1 MKSNG
6 KTIVSDDPIVKKP
19 NGKDDVSSTVLDQ
32 PTGKN
37 DVFSAKV
44 HKVMPVVSSA
54 VPIQPSGKT
63 AVSSVK
69 VDKVHSSAKV
79 DKVLFF
85 RDVSFGIQE
94 GEVRF
99 RLIHFWEARN
109 VLTKTLIGLEMLLID
124 EQGTVIQGFIPPAR
138 IDTYLPH
145 MKAGSVYRLNKC
157 FGSNSKVM
165 YRVAEPG
172 VVSSFTSNS
181 VLSDLEDSQV
191 NFHDDRFRFHSYEE
205 FEAACDLKDYVGH
218 LKLVNGQTLN
228 DNVVLDEEEIAST
241 RRLLLH
247 GQTHDGPV
255 MKLYLWDQAAAD
267 FCAKF
272 KSHGS
277 TPRVI
282 LVTTVNPKRFGGA
295 FALASMSSSRVFLD
309 FDVQP
314 TRDYV
319 TWLESNLDVAN
330 RVDAKVVT
338 KTETMT
344 IGELFSYIKQEAT
357 KVAWF
362 ECTTTVDDLFHGSPW
377 YYIGCDVCHTKAT
390 KGPTSLMCKKCGK
403 HEVDGVPQYLT
414 KLSVYDNNDQAVFVI
429 LGEAGH
435 VIPLNLCELSH
446 ITASNQNLSVLPLF
460 QVRSSAKV
468 DKGTVIQSFIPS
480 ARIDTYL
487 PHMKARSVYI
497 LNKCFGSNNK
507 VMYRVAE
514 PRVIISFTLNSV
526 LSDLEDSRV
535 NFPDDRFRFHSYEE
549 FEAACDLK
557 GDLYDYVGHLKLVNG
572 QTLNDNVVLD
582 EEEIASNRRL
592 LLHVQTHDGP
602 VMKLYLWDQTAAD
615 FCAKFKSHGSTPR
628 VILVTTVNPKRFGGV
643 LALASMSSSRV
654 FLDFDVQPTRDYC
667 TSTVDAVFHGSPWYY
682 IGCGV
687 CHTKAIK
694 GPTSL
699 MCKKCGKHEVDGVP
713 QYLTKLSVYD
723 NNDQAVLLS
732 LANESMGDDHLIPVP
747 QTLVDTIGR
756 TYRFIV
762 KVSDHNLKGQ
772 IHTLTVT
779 KVLPLDAPEPVEA
792 LVETVSGEPVDGR
805 VKRGSDL
812 VESGEAKRS
821 KSGN

>member
-6 KTIVSDDPIVKKP
+6 KAIVSHDPIVKKP
-19 NGKDDVSSTVLDQ
+19 NGKDAVSSTVLDQ

-37 DVFSAKV
+37 AVSSVKV
-44 HKVMPVVSSA
+44 HKVMPAVSSA

-69 VDKVHSSAKV
+69 VDKVM
-79 DKVLFF
+79 
-85 RDVSFGIQE
+85 
-94 GEVRF
+94 F

-124 EQGTVIQGFIPPAR
+124 EQGSVIQGFIPSAR

-165 YRVAEPG
+165 YRVAEPR
-172 VVSSFTSNS
+172 VVISFTSNS
-181 VLSDLEDSQV
+181 VLSDLEDSRV
-191 NFHDDRFRFHSYEE
+191 NFPDDRFRFHSYEE
-205 FEAACDLKDYVGH
+205 FEAASDLKGDLYDYVGH

-228 DNVVLDEEEIAST
+228 ASVVLDEEEIAST

-247 GQTHDGPV
+247 VQTHDGPV

-272 KSHGS
+272 KLHGS

-295 FALASMSSSRVFLD
+295 LALASMSSSRVFLD

-319 TWLESNLDVAN
+319 TWLDSNLDVAN
-330 RVDAKVVT
+330 RVDAKVV
-338 KTETMT
+338 
-344 IGELFSYIKQEAT
+344 
-357 KVAWF
+357 AWF
-362 ECTTTVDDLFHGSPW
+362 ECTATVDAVFHGSPW
-377 YYIGCDVCHTKAT
+377 YYIGCGVCHTKAI
-390 KGPTSLMCKKCGK
+390 KGPTSLMCQKCGK

-435 VIPLNLCELSH
+435 EL
-446 ITASNQNLSVLPLF
+446 TGKQASELV
-460 QVRSSAKV
+460 
-468 DKGTVIQSFIPS
+468 
-480 ARIDTYL
+480 
-487 PHMKARSVYI
+487 
-497 LNKCFGSNNK
+497 
-507 VMYRVAE
+507 E
-514 PRVIISFTLNSV
+514 
-526 LSDLEDSRV
+526 
-535 NFPDDRFRFHSYEE
+535 SY
-549 FEAACDLK
+549 FEANESM
-557 GDLYDYVGHLKLVNG
+557 GD
-572 QTLNDNVVLD
+572 
-582 EEEIASNRRL
+582 
-592 LLHVQTHDGP
+592 
-602 VMKLYLWDQTAAD
+602 
-615 FCAKFKSHGSTPR
+615 
-628 VILVTTVNPKRFGGV
+628 
-643 LALASMSSSRV
+643 
-654 FLDFDVQPTRDYC
+654 
-667 TSTVDAVFHGSPWYY
+667 
-682 IGCGV
+682 
-687 CHTKAIK
+687 
-694 GPTSL
+694 
-699 MCKKCGKHEVDGVP
+699 
-713 QYLTKLSVYD
+713 
-723 NNDQAVLLS
+723 
-732 LANESMGDDHLIPVP
+732 SMGDDHLIPVP

-762 KVSDHNLKGQ
+762 KVSDRNLKGQ

-792 LVETVSGEPVDGR
+792 LVETVSEETVDGR

-812 VESGEAKRS
+812 VESGEAKRA

>member
-6 KTIVSDDPIVKKP
+6 KAIVSHEPIVKKP
-19 NGKDDVSSTVLDQ
+19 NGKDAVSSIVLDQ

-37 DVFSAKV
+37 AVSSAKV
-44 HKVMPVVSSA
+44 HKVMPAVSSA
-54 VPIQPSGKT
+54 VPIQPSGF
-63 AVSSVK
+63 VS
-69 VDKVHSSAKV
+69 
-79 DKVLFF
+79 
-85 RDVSFGIQE
+85 
-94 GEVRF
+94 
-99 RLIHFWEARN
+99 FWEARN

-124 EQGTVIQGFIPPAR
+124 EQGTVIQSFIPSAR

-157 FGSNSKVM
+157 FGSNS
-165 YRVAEPG
+165 
-172 VVSSFTSNS
+172 
-181 VLSDLEDSQV
+181 
-191 NFHDDRFRFHSYEE
+191 
-205 FEAACDLKDYVGH
+205 
-218 LKLVNGQTLN
+218 
-228 DNVVLDEEEIAST
+228 
-241 RRLLLH
+241 
-247 GQTHDGPV
+247 
-255 MKLYLWDQAAAD
+255 
-267 FCAKF
+267 
-272 KSHGS
+272 
-277 TPRVI
+277 
-282 LVTTVNPKRFGGA
+282 
-295 FALASMSSSRVFLD
+295 
-309 FDVQP
+309 
-314 TRDYV
+314 
-319 TWLESNLDVAN
+319 
-330 RVDAKVVT
+330 
-338 KTETMT
+338 
-344 IGELFSYIKQEAT
+344 
-357 KVAWF
+357 
-362 ECTTTVDDLFHGSPW
+362 
-377 YYIGCDVCHTKAT
+377 
-390 KGPTSLMCKKCGK
+390 
-403 HEVDGVPQYLT
+403 
-414 KLSVYDNNDQAVFVI
+414 
-429 LGEAGH
+429 
-435 VIPLNLCELSH
+435 
-446 ITASNQNLSVLPLF
+446 
-460 QVRSSAKV
+460 
-468 DKGTVIQSFIPS
+468 
-480 ARIDTYL
+480 
-487 PHMKARSVYI
+487 
-497 LNKCFGSNNK
+497 K

-582 EEEIASNRRL
+582 EEEIASTRRL

-602 VMKLYLWDQTAAD
+602 VMKLYLWDQAASD

-628 VILVTTVNPKRFGGV
+628 VILVTTANPKRFGGV
-643 LALASMSSSRV
+643 LALALMSSSRV
-654 FLDFDVQPTRDYC
+654 FLDFDVQPTRDYVTWLDSNLDVANRVDAKVVTKTETMTIGELFSYIKQEAAKFHFFVDMSVSDYICLEDSSILRKVSSVYIDLNMFFAVVIIFSSNFCLNTQC

-732 LANESMGDDHLIPVP
+732 LVKLGVLTGK
-747 QTLVDTIGR
+747 QG

-762 KVSDHNLKGQ
+762 KVSDRNLKGQ

-792 LVETVSGEPVDGR
+792 LVETVSEEPVDGR

-812 VESGEAKRS
+812 VESGEAKRA